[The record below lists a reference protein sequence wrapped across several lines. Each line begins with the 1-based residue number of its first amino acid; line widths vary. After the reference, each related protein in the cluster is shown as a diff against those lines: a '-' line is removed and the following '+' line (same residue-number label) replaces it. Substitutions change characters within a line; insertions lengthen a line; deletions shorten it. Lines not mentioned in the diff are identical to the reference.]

1 MGADHDVRCRGD
13 ARSPQEHLGD
23 LLVHA
28 SGTGQHPAADVGKAH
43 HLQHALDGP
52 VLAVGPVQ
60 QRQDD
65 IDLAQG
71 LRPRGAEYRELA
83 SSQGGAEP
91 SPPQALGGDGHRG
104 AVVAELEGSRIV
116 LDEQPLALG
125 RDTHRKNLVA
135 VTVDG

>member
-1 MGADHDVRCRGD
+1 MGADDDVRRRGD
-13 ARSPQEHLGD
+13 ARGPQEHLGD

-28 SGTGQHPAADVGKAH
+28 RGTGQHPAADVGNAH

-65 IDLAQG
+65 VDPPQD
-71 LRPRGAEYRELA
+71 LRPRGAEHRELSA
-83 SSQGGAEP
+83 SQGCGEP
-91 SPPQALGGDGHRG
+91 PAPQALGGDGHRG
-104 AVVAELEGSRIV
+104 AVVAELEGGRIV

-125 RDTHRKNLVA
+125 GDAHRKDLVA
-135 VTVDG
+135 VAVDG